1 MKLKPG
7 IHVRLALLG
16 ALPTGLL
23 GLALAAF
30 FIQTRITDL
39 NQDLLTRSDLLLSS
53 LASAA
58 VSPIKSKDYEA
69 LQQLAESALKQKDV
83 VEVSISGREGIS
95 VFRKNTLGEGESEYS
110 PRLSRNSVVF
120 YRPSFMEGQSEAV
133 DPSTHPDAAWP
144 MPEAI
149 GLVRLDLS
157 RQSTLKRQYDTIGIS
172 LLLLLGGIGLTFLLS
187 RRLVRKIS
195 EPVLA
200 LTMAV
205 HEMSK
210 GNMDVRAESEAEA
223 ELAYLQAGFN
233 AMAAELKKNRDSL
246 EDQVQL
252 ATIRLREALEALEK
266 RNRELEAA
274 RWLAEAQTELKSRF
288 LAQMSHEIRTPM
300 SGILGFSEMLAKTPL
315 NGDQADKLGLI
326 TRSAK
331 DLLTIINDILDLT
344 KLEVGK
350 ISLEVKSFAL
360 RACLEDIVCLLS
372 GRGPSPSIA
381 LWIDPAVPLA
391 IRGDPVRIQQVI
403 ANLLG
408 NALKFTERGRI
419 VIRVR
424 CFSNS
429 RGERLLFSVSDSG
442 RGIPP
447 ADMAKLFSPFS
458 QLGEHSF
465 SSEKG
470 TGLGLSIAKNIV
482 KSMGGKIQ
490 IASRLGKGTSLW
502 FDLPLEKAD
511 WEKPTL
517 ALRETIGLIEQ
528 DRLFRRAL
536 AVQLESLGFKVEAFA
551 NFDEFFKHYKIEDYP
566 KALLYGFWPKRERAD
581 AALPG
586 WLEWCEIRG
595 TKVVLLFPSG
605 ERRMVAYYRKRGTMC
620 LFHPARSETLVKA
633 IGAFDIP
640 TELPLPEVLPTR
652 KESHKPMASY
662 SGLKI
667 LIADDNE
674 INRLLLREQLKGV
687 QGEIIDVGDGKEALE
702 RLLHQRFDF
711 VFLDIQMPIMDGR
724 QVLLG
729 LRDKPGPNR
738 FAPVIAITA
747 YASPKQRDA
756 CLQLGFDDCLI
767 KPVVEDQLLSLIA
780 KHRGGEAER
789 IARLEHEAT
798 NSSKG
803 YASAILGKTGGDRE
817 FASVIARKLFLEF
830 SESLRTA
837 ESTLRNRESEAARY
851 IIHKINGSAGFAGLV
866 AIRQA
871 ALVLESAL
879 VQGESWE
886 FLEELFRELK
896 QEIEAFLMME
906 DMILAQFAQEM
917 NLASALDALPAL
929 SRA

>member
-39 NQDLLTRSDLLLSS
+39 NQDLLTRSDLMLSG

-58 VSPIKSKDYEA
+58 VSPIQSKDYGA
-69 LQQLAESALKQKDV
+69 LQQLAESALKQNDV
-83 VEVSISGREGIS
+83 VEVSISGREGVS

-110 PRLSRNSVVF
+110 PRLSRSSVVF
-120 YRPSFMEGQSEAV
+120 NHPLPMEEQAKTV
-133 DPSTHPDAAWP
+133 DPNAAWP

-210 GNMDVRAESEAEA
+210 GNMDVRAESDAEA

-331 DLLTIINDILDLT
+331 NLLTIINDILDLT

-381 LWIDPAVPLA
+381 LWIDPAVPVA

-447 ADMAKLFSPFS
+447 PDMAKLFSPFL

-465 SSEKG
+465 SAEKKG

-482 KSMGGKIQ
+482 ESMGGKIQ
-490 IASRLGKGTSLW
+490 IASRLDKGTSLW
-502 FDLPLEKAD
+502 FDLPLEQAE
-511 WEKPTL
+511 WERPAL
-517 ALRETIGLIEQ
+517 ALRETVGLIEQ

-536 AVQLESLGFKVEAFA
+536 AVQLESLGFKVQAFA

-566 KALLYGFWPKRERAD
+566 KALFYGFWPKREKAD

-595 TKVVLLFPSG
+595 TKVVLLFPNG

-620 LFHPARSETLVKA
+620 LFHPARSETLMKA
-633 IGAFDIP
+633 IGAFETP
-640 TELPLPEVLPTR
+640 PEQQVLPAR
-652 KESHKPMASY
+652 KESPKPMASY

-674 INRLLLREQLKGV
+674 INRLLLREQLKSV
-687 QGEIIDVGDGKEALE
+687 QGEIVDVGDGKEALE

-724 QVLLG
+724 QVLLE

-767 KPVVEDQLLSLIA
+767 KPVVEDQLLTLIA

-789 IARLEHEAT
+789 IARLGHEAA

-803 YASAILGKTGGDRE
+803 YAAAILEKTGGDRG

-886 FLEELFRELK
+886 FLEELFRELR
-896 QEIEAFLMME
+896 QEIEAFLLME
-906 DMILAQFAQEM
+906 DMILAQFTQEL
-917 NLASALDALPAL
+917 NLGSALDVLPV
-929 SRA
+929 